1 MLLNKR
7 NPFTLNGFPRRRW
20 QNFPVMTFE
29 RPNIEKMQGY
39 TPGEQPDDGDSIK
52 LNTNEN
58 PYPASPEVAAALRN
72 IEVDSLRR
80 YPAPLAD
87 QFRQAAASLHQVSE
101 HNIIPTNGGDELLR
115 LVLTT
120 FVDSGETI
128 AITKPSYSL
137 YPVLADIAGC
147 KLAEIDLQADWS
159 MPKNFLAQLQQAQAR
174 ITILVNPQAPTG
186 SLISVAYLDELAG
199 NYNGVLVVDEAYV
212 DFIDP
217 ELGYD
222 SIPLIGRH
230 QNLLILR
237 SLSKGYGLAGLRFGY
252 GIACESLVAPM
263 LTKTRDSYNT
273 DTISQS
279 LAAAAL
285 DSVDHARQGWVRIRS
300 ERSKL
305 LSALAQL
312 GLPSLPSQSNF
323 LLCEVPQAVGAENLY
338 QSLKRRGILVRYFDQ
353 DRLRDRLRIS
363 IGSEEDNATLVTAL
377 KAIFEGEVP
386 DPAQ

>member
-7 NPFTLNGFPRRRW
+7 NPFTLYGFPRPRW

-137 YPVLADIAGC
+137 YPVLADI
-147 KLAEIDLQADWS
+147 
-159 MPKNFLAQLQQAQAR
+159 
-174 ITILVNPQAPTG
+174 
-186 SLISVAYLDELAG
+186 
-199 NYNGVLVVDEAYV
+199 
-212 DFIDP
+212 
-217 ELGYD
+217 
-222 SIPLIGRH
+222 
-230 QNLLILR
+230 
-237 SLSKGYGLAGLRFGY
+237 
-252 GIACESLVAPM
+252 
-263 LTKTRDSYNT
+263 
-273 DTISQS
+273 
-279 LAAAAL
+279 
-285 DSVDHARQGWVRIRS
+285 RS
-300 ERSKL
+300 EERRVGKECRSRW
-305 LSALAQL
+305 S
-312 GLPSLPSQSNF
+312 P
-323 LLCEVPQAVGAENLY
+323 Y
-338 QSLKRRGILVRYFDQ
+338 H
-353 DRLRDRLRIS
+353 
-363 IGSEEDNATLVTAL
+363 
-377 KAIFEGEVP
+377 
-386 DPAQ
+386 